1 MKEESKP
8 ISYINKI
15 LINPKKYNPYSHF
28 KPAVKDSNFHFTN
41 CISFNMIENLTQFKN
56 KEITDSNLN
65 LRLLG
70 NLSFLFIKKKITT
83 KKNKLKLKEKK
94 MTDNNKT
101 NNNNNLKNN
110 KIKDLKPNNE
120 INDFNILDGYECY
133 IPTRRI
139 PYFNKKI
146 SDKIIIRKDNTKI
159 VKKIHKEIKIPSNL
173 RDINFFRPMGKI
185 FSQHSTKIIGHKN
198 SLNLSN
204 TSDGGGSDGLNNSL
218 SLSNNNCDDINDGN
232 DSSGDYDLICG
243 ESNNNIFHE
252 KEFIN
257 LLKTSPTF
265 PKYSDLS
272 ELIECPLEESYSP
285 EMKYQNYMKIL
296 DEFINDDNCDYN
308 NMNETNNKIEK
319 NNKNLNLNNIILKTN
334 QENPII
340 NLTEDTNNQKVFI
353 INPCYLNHNT
363 DDIDNYNKRKIS
375 LSGKLIKVDTKLS
388 QNFNYSI
395 INKTFKSDDYDEYD
409 TLRKDNI
416 DDDKLNNPSKKID
429 LKIKKILPKSATKY
443 MNQMSNLYIILMY
456 EKYKI
461 IYGKME
467 KAKNILI
474 DEVILKKLFV
484 QMLKQYI
491 LNIGIS
497 SKKFYEKILKCE
509 LNSKDNLNFEHYM
522 NIFDIILMENNKEN
536 SKFKF
541 LFLLKIIPKD
551 DDNNYIMNEKQINMF
566 FDLIGCERVYIRKFC
581 EILGEKLLLRYKV
594 VYHKKK
600 NDKNNINKTF
610 IYIKVKTILESFLNI
625 LDS

>member
-56 KEITDSNLN
+56 KEITHSNLN
-65 LRLLG
+65 IHLLG
-70 NLSFLFIKKKITT
+70 NLCFLFVKKKITT
-83 KKNKLKLKEKK
+83 KKNKLKLKEKN
-94 MTDNNKT
+94 MTDNNKE
-101 NNNNNLKNN
+101 NNNNNLKSNKNN
-110 KIKDLKPNNE
+110 YSKPNE
-120 INDFNILDGYECY
+120 INNFNILNGYECY

-146 SDKIIIRKDNTKI
+146 TDKIIIRKDNTKI

-173 RDINFFRPMGKI
+173 RGINFFRPIGKI
-185 FSQHSTKIIGHKN
+185 FSQHSTNATGLKN

-204 TSDGGGSDGLNNSL
+204 TSDSGGSDGLNNSL
-218 SLSNNNCDDINDGN
+218 NLSNNNCEDLNDGN
-232 DSSGDYDLICG
+232 DSSEDFNLICS

-265 PKYSDLS
+265 PKYSDLT

-285 EMKYQNYMKIL
+285 EMKYKNYIKIL

-308 NMNETNNKIEK
+308 NINETNNKIEK
-319 NNKNLNLNNIILKTN
+319 NNKNLNNIPLNTN

-340 NLTEDTNNQKVFI
+340 NLVEDTNNQKVFI
-353 INPCYLNHNT
+353 INPCYLSHNK
-363 DDIDNYNKRKIS
+363 DDNDNYIKRKIS
-375 LSGKLIKVDTKLS
+375 LSGELIKVDTKLS

-395 INKTFKSDDYDEYD
+395 IDKTFKSDDYDEYD
-409 TLRKDNI
+409 TIKKDNI
-416 DDDKLNNPSKKID
+416 DDDKLNNPSRKID
-429 LKIKKILPKSATKY
+429 LKTKKILPKSATKY
-443 MNQMSNLYIILMY
+443 MNQMSNLYIFLMY

-461 IYGKME
+461 IYRKME

-497 SKKFYEKILKCE
+497 SKKFYEKILKYE

-522 NIFDIILMENNKEN
+522 NIFDIILKENNKEN

-594 VYHKKK
+594 IYHKK
-600 NDKNNINKTF
+600 NNNKNNSNKTF
-610 IYIKVKTILESFLNI
+610 IYIKVKTVLESFLNI